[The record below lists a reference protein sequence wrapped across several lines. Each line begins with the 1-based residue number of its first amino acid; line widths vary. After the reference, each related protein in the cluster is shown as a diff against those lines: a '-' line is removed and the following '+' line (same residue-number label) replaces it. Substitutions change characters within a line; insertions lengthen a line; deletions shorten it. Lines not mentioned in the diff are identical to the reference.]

1 MSGAG
6 VPAGG
11 AEVGAQANS
20 VARPSFLLEVRGV
33 TVRYGRLQALTDVE
47 LGVEA
52 GELRA
57 LVGPDGAGK
66 STLLRVMAGLQR
78 PTTGR
83 VQRFPGV
90 DRGSGRDAAALL
102 GYAGADF
109 DLYSD
114 LTVRENVDFF
124 ARLRGMAPGALAA
137 ARDRLLELTGL
148 SEARNRLAGRL
159 SGGMKKKLSLATAL
173 VHEPPLLLLDEPTV
187 GVDPASR
194 RELWDIVAQ
203 ANAWGTA
210 VVYSTPYVDEA
221 SRARRLTLLSRGRA
235 VESSPA
241 GLLGQAAGWGIWVVS
256 LGGERREVRGQLA
269 RAGVGPTVYLRPEG
283 LAVVARDGDEARRL
297 ATAVVGGAP
306 ALVPGTLTAEDAFVV
321 LDWARAGAGGADGEP
336 TAGDGREGRRR

>member
-1 MSGAG
+1 MAARGTAIAG
-6 VPAGG
+6 DVRPARRS
-11 AEVGAQANS
+11 A
-20 VARPSFLLEVRGV
+20 PLLEVRGV
-33 TVRYGRLQALTDVE
+33 TVRFGRVQALTEVDLV
-47 LGVEA
+47 VEA

-78 PTTGR
+78 PTEGR
-83 VQRFPGV
+83 V
-90 DRGSGRDAAALL
+90 DRAWGGARSAGRDAASLL

-109 DLYSD
+109 DLYVD
-114 LTVRENVDFF
+114 LTVAENMDFF
-124 ARLRGMAPGALAA
+124 GRVRGMAPAALTA

-148 SEARNRLAGRL
+148 TEARGRLAGQL

-187 GVDPASR
+187 GVDPVSR

-221 SRARRLTLLSRGRA
+221 SRSRRLTLLSRGRA
-235 VESSPA
+235 VESTPA
-241 GLLGQAAGWGIWVVS
+241 GLLAQAAAWRVWVVP
-256 LGGERREVRGQLA
+256 LGEQRREVRGRLA
-269 RAGVGPTVYLRPEG
+269 RAGLGPRVYLRPEG
-283 LAVVARDGDEARRL
+283 LAVVAREQDEAQRL

-306 ALVPGTLTAEDAFVV
+306 TLVPAVLTPEDAFVV
-321 LDWARAGAGGADGEP
+321 LDWEQPPAGAPAGQPTPGHGAADG
-336 TAGDGREGRRR
+336 GRP